1 MSATDKR
8 RTCADCGADV
18 PYGHYHTVLECIEKL
33 KAVTAALRSRLA
45 GHPASEPPP
54 VGLTVLAK
62 MVGGRDFVYISQAY
76 RDLGE
81 AWFWEADGAPA
92 EVSWWWDMLPE
103 SQ

>member
-1 MSATDKR
+1 
-8 RTCADCGADV
+8 
-18 PYGHYHTVLECIEKL
+18 
-33 KAVTAALRSRLA
+33 
-45 GHPASEPPP
+45 
-54 VGLTVLAK
+54 